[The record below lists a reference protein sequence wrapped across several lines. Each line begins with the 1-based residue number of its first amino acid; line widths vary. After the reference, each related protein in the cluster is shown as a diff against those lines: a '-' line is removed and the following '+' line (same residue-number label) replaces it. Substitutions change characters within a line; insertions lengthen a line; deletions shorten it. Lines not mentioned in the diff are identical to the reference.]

1 MIYITP
7 CPQLCL
13 AILCLFA
20 TSWKIQNDL
29 LMRQICVKFG
39 FHTIVEIVTLGP
51 GLPGIPICPYE
62 DMACFSILEGMNFY
76 FKALEYLEY
85 SSPFFQGAQ

>member
-1 MIYITP
+1 
-7 CPQLCL
+7 
-13 AILCLFA
+13 
-20 TSWKIQNDL
+20 
-29 LMRQICVKFG
+29 MRQICVTFG

-76 FKALEYLEY
+76 LKSFGI
-85 SSPFFQGAQ
+85 FGI

>member
-1 MIYITP
+1 
-7 CPQLCL
+7 
-13 AILCLFA
+13 
-20 TSWKIQNDL
+20 
-29 LMRQICVKFG
+29 MRQICVKFV

>member
-13 AILCLFA
+13 AILCLYA
-20 TSWKIQNDL
+20 ASWKIQNIL
-29 LMRQICVKFG
+29 LMRQICVTFG

-76 FKALEYLEY
+76 LKSFGI
-85 SSPFFQGAQ
+85 FGI